1 MFVRYDVE
9 VHLVKMHVFR
19 ILDSCEN
26 NNGKIMQST
35 QQETTKSFITSTS
48 FDSVGFKV
56 IFCIWY

>member
-19 ILDSCEN
+19 ILDSCES

-35 QQETTKSFITSTS
+35 QQETTKSFITSPR
-48 FDSVGFKV
+48 FDSVGSK
-56 IFCIWY
+56 